1 MCRRQHL
8 LGCIMVGFGLGLL
21 IGRCLESGFLCTF
34 GGIGLVV
41 FGFCC
46 MRRK

>member
-8 LGCIMVGFGLGLL
+8 LGCILFGFGLGLL
-21 IGRCLESGFLCTF
+21 LGHCVESGFLCIC
-34 GGIGLVV
+34 GGTVFVIVGL
-41 FGFCC
+41 GG